1 MLYLVLAHDGTD
13 AEAPQRRASV
23 RAQHL
28 EAAQAAAAS
37 GTLVMGG
44 ALLAD
49 DGTMTGSAMVIE
61 ADDEAAARAMVEN
74 DIYRRSGV
82 WVDVHIWPFRRAV

>member
-1 MLYLVLAHDGTD
+1 MLYLILAHDGTD
-13 AEAPQRRASV
+13 DEAPGRRAAV

-44 ALLAD
+44 ALLKG
-49 DGTMTGSAMVIE
+49 DGAMIGSAMLVE
-61 ADDEAAARAMVEN
+61 ADDEDAARAMVEN
-74 DIYRRSGV
+74 DIYHKSGV
-82 WVDVHIWPFRRAV
+82 WVDVQIWPFRRAI